1 MAKHGMNRV
10 IEFFEGPPNGELS
23 MSRLL
28 VFAAFIVAAP
38 LTWKIATTEALA
50 TFLGAFVINYTAGK
64 TADVFMSKKNVDN
77 PDA

>member
-1 MAKHGMNRV
+1 MNRW
-10 IEFFEGPPNGELS
+10 IEFFEGPPSGELS

-28 VFAAFIVAAP
+28 VFLAFLIAAP
-38 LTWKIATTEALA
+38 ITWRIGTTEALG
-50 TFLGAFVINYTAGK
+50 TFLGAFVIQYAAGK